1 MRANERIRQEAGKNG
16 IFLWQIA
23 YELGISESYF
33 CRLLRQELPEI
44 EREKCM
50 RAIDA
55 VVERRKRAIREGS
68 DFARSRAYQDKLRS
82 AQG

>member
-33 CRLLRQELPEI
+33 CRILRHELPEN
-44 EREKCM
+44 ERKKCM
-50 RAIDA
+50 RAIDTI
-55 VVERRKRAIREGS
+55 VECRKRDIRDGS
-68 DFARSRAYQDKLRS
+68 SIARARAYQEKLIS